1 MTFLPLWRP
10 PAVQEAPDS
19 EKEIGYRIYEL
30 FICFRDVLYAEND
43 EQAHKLV
50 LCGASTFFYNALS
63 VNMKKEGVSHCVL

>member
-30 FICFRDVLYAEND
+30 FICFRDVLYADN
-43 EQAHKLV
+43 QQ
-50 LCGASTFFYNALS
+50 SS
-63 VNMKKEGVSHCVL
+63 SHGFTSLKILPS